1 MFNETFI
8 QIFNNVWPMCLITL
22 TILVSLRVTYL
33 LMYKPDYA
41 LYQELLKLLFIIYIM
56 CLFYV
61 VTFQDVSWSTSNFI
75 PFKEI
80 LRYNVGSRSFF
91 KNIAGNLIMFIPF
104 GFFAGYYLKPKKVSP
119 ILLLSVLVST
129 IIETTQLLIGR
140 VFDIDDIILNVLG
153 GVLGYIIYSNIHWI
167 EEHLPKALRKE
178 WVYNIIM
185 IVIIVIIV
193 VYFGRII
200 IGG

>member
-22 TILVSLRVTYL
+22 TIVVSLRVTYL
-33 LMYKPDYA
+33 LMYKPDFS
-41 LYQELLKLLFIIYIM
+41 LYRELLTLLFIIYIM

-80 LRYNVGSRSFF
+80 FRYDIGSRAFF

-104 GFFAGYYLKPKKVSP
+104 GFFASYYLKPKKVGP
-119 ILLLSVLVST
+119 IFLLSALLST
-129 IIETTQLLIGR
+129 VIESTQLLIGR
-140 VFDIDDIILNVLG
+140 VFDIDDIILNVVG
-153 GVLGYIIYSNIHWI
+153 GLLGYLIYSNLHWI
-167 EEHLPKALRKE
+167 EEHLPKALKKE
-178 WVYNIIM
+178 WIYNIIM
-185 IVIIVIIV
+185 IIIIVVIV

>member
-1 MFNETFI
+1 
-8 QIFNNVWPMCLITL
+8 
-22 TILVSLRVTYL
+22 
-33 LMYKPDYA
+33 MYKPDYA